1 MVGAAH
7 EKYRFESIIISPA
20 VLYKQG
26 PRYYHASYVV
36 LVVDAAAA
44 SSSTAAL
51 SSRDLQGHYRIAEA
65 SKKVTLK
72 WTKMF
77 FFIIFSHFSS
87 GLVNR

>member
-1 MVGAAH
+1 MKNIVLNL
-7 EKYRFESIIISPA
+7 IISPA

-44 SSSTAAL
+44 SSTAAAL

-77 FFIIFSHFSS
+77 SYYIF
-87 GLVNR
+87 